1 MGDWP
6 DGYLGEPSNGVIGF
20 WASAALDA
28 TLNTKR
34 GWTQVIAITPF
45 DCYLALAFVCNAG
58 SPNGDFLI
66 DIGVGTV
73 GLETVIFP
81 DFLRSVQ
88 TSQMAQASEYLLVPV
103 MIPRSQRVAFRAAYS
118 TASPTVQC
126 YGYMIPAASWPAFQ
140 GYKKM
145 LTHGVVTAD
154 SGGTSISTT
163 ASGIMNKGA
172 WVEIAPSANVVGRV
186 DGIIIEIGGQNNTS
200 RPNNRYYIDIGIGA
214 TPGNEII
221 IKDYPVTTNAML
233 DTICPRTS
241 LIIPCHIPHGTA
253 IHARTS
259 CNFAAIET
267 FDIILHTLHR

>member
-6 DGYLGEPSNGVIGF
+6 SGYLGEPSNGVTGF
-20 WASAALDA
+20 WASASLDA

-34 GWTQVIAITPF
+34 GWTQVVAATQF
-45 DCYLALAFVCNAG
+45 DCYLALAFVCNVG

-88 TSQMAQASEYLLVPV
+88 TSQMAQASEYLLIPI
-103 MIPRSQRVAFRAAYS
+103 MIPRGERVAFRAAYS
-118 TASPTVQC
+118 TSSPTVQC

-145 LTHGVVTAD
+145 LTHGVVTSD

-163 ASGIMNKGA
+163 ASGIASKGA
-172 WVEIAPSANVVGRV
+172 WVEIAPAANVVGRA
-186 DGIIIEIGGQNNTS
+186 DGIIIELGGQNNPS
-200 RPNNRYYIDIGIGA
+200 RPNNR
-214 TPGNEII
+214 
-221 IKDYPVTTNAML
+221 
-233 DTICPRTS
+233 
-241 LIIPCHIPHGTA
+241 
-253 IHARTS
+253 
-259 CNFAAIET
+259 
-267 FDIILHTLHR
+267 